1 MSLNM
6 EKRDY
11 KVILAALVIPLIAAY
26 ALMGVQSME
35 ELVTILVALTGA
47 SGLAVVLAVVAI
59 YKGRGKYGG
68 VVAKN
73 LEIIGFGL
81 AIFIA
86 TYIPHVFWHIFGLM
100 ENNPLGPGWLGLSEP
115 WWVGFFHVGAIMF
128 FLISSYGF
136 YLFWKGE

>member
-6 EKRDY
+6 ERRDY
-11 KVILAALVIPLIAAY
+11 GVILASLIVPVIAAV
-26 ALMGVQSME
+26 ALMGIQSME
-35 ELVTILVALTGA
+35 QIIMALVVLTGA
-47 SGLAVVLAVVAI
+47 SAVAVILALVAI
-59 YKGRGKYGG
+59 YKGRSKYGG
-68 VVAKN
+68 LTAKN

-81 AIFIA
+81 AIFIV
-86 TYIPHVFWHIFGLM
+86 TYIPHIFWHIFGLM
-100 ENNPLGPGWLGLSEP
+100 NQNPLGPGWLGFTES